1 MVIFPKPIQCSF
13 GKKVIENKVC
23 RGKTKVLTCKISC
36 CLNSESF
43 FWVSLSSFLFFP
55 EALKLHGVWISLL
68 LSMHPTVSVRNFLC
82 LKIWFTPAVSFA
94 SKSVQLHFTHANHKA
109 VKTLSSLTVIM
120 IMWLCRGIWWIFA
133 IYSIS
138 CLWTT
143 LPESLYIHCL
153 MMCTE
158 KKVEAVISSFFLFS
172 VCVWINNHIP
182 CFIMSLMVIMQDL
195 GTVMPLTWKK
205 PFFYTWHDCPWAFS
219 IWNC

>member
-109 VKTLSSLTVIM
+109 VKTLKFDCHHDYVTVQGYLMNICNLFNFLPLDNFAWKSVHPLSNDVHREKSGGSYQLILSLFC
-120 IMWLCRGIWWIFA
+120 LC
-133 IYSIS
+133 
-138 CLWTT
+138 L
-143 LPESLYIHCL
+143 
-153 MMCTE
+153 
-158 KKVEAVISSFFLFS
+158 
-172 VCVWINNHIP
+172 
-182 CFIMSLMVIMQDL
+182 D
-195 GTVMPLTWKK
+195 
-205 PFFYTWHDCPWAFS
+205 
-219 IWNC
+219 